1 MITIQEVK
9 QKSSDYQVGEEIIEK
24 DYVISWVLWGIATHS
39 ILKDNMVFKG
49 GTSLKKCFLETY
61 RFSEDLDFTI
71 LSDEIYRSEKILECI
86 REICARITQTSN
98 IQFDNTN
105 LRIDETE
112 NLRGEPTFQVRIYYI
127 GPRQQIRSPARI
139 KLDLT
144 KYEVIILP
152 LEKRNLIHNYS
163 DKDDI
168 KCEILTYSLE
178 EILSEKT
185 RALLER
191 TRARDFYDV
200 AFILRTYSTNINFNM
215 FRKSFDGKCKYKAV
229 NFNKIED
236 FITPDKEAEFR
247 SDWQISLPHQLS
259 YLPDFEAVKDEFL
272 ILISK
277 ILPLLV
283 TTKITSY
290 VEMLPTIRPRG
301 YISIPQKFYVGG
313 YRNPIEKLEQAG
325 RNRVMVRMI
334 YKNKVRF
341 IEPYSLRV
349 TKEGNLTFF
358 GWQQGDHHIKQFR
371 IDKIQNIELTQQTF
385 YPKYPVEF

>member
-24 DYVISWVLWGIATHS
+24 DYVISWVLWGIATDS
-39 ILKDNMVFKG
+39 ILKDKMAFKG
-49 GTSLKKCFLETY
+49 GTSLKKCFFETY

-71 LSDEIYRSEKILECI
+71 LSDEIYKRERLLECI
-86 REICARITQTSN
+86 QEICSKITKTSN
-98 IQFDNTN
+98 IQFDNAN
-105 LRIDETE
+105 MRIDETK
-112 NLRGEPTFQVRIYYI
+112 NLRGELTFQCRIYYI
-127 GPRQQIRSPARI
+127 GPRQQTHSPARI

-144 KYEVIILP
+144 KYESIILP
-152 LEKRNLIHNYS
+152 LEKRALIHNYS
-163 DKDDI
+163 DKNNM

-178 EILSEKT
+178 EILAEKT

-200 AFILRTYSTNINFNM
+200 TFILRAYSTNINFEL
-215 FRKSFDGKCKYKAV
+215 FRKSFNGKCKYKAV

-272 ILISK
+272 VFIVKL
-277 ILPLLV
+277 LPSLV
-283 TTKITSY
+283 TTEITSY
-290 VEMLPTIRPRG
+290 VKALPTLRPDG
-301 YISIPQKFYVGG
+301 YISIPQRFFVST
-313 YRNPIEKLEQAG
+313 YRNPIEILKQAG
-325 RNRVMVRMI
+325 RNRVMVKMI
-334 YKNKVRF
+334 YKDKVRL

-349 TKEGNLTFF
+349 TKDENLTFF
-358 GWQQGDHHIKQFR
+358 GWQQGDYHIKQFR
-371 IDKIQNIELTQQTF
+371 IDRIQNIELTQQIF